1 MVQCQNLLS
10 LPPDLLRFIL
20 HTPDDEKRALC
31 SLRTA
36 LLRGSLCKQL
46 RLLLQQKGG
55 HIPVAVGEHRMIP
68 PLPSMPFVPRCFEI
82 VALTVE
88 ELSRVSANLFNVAA
102 RAHQLQRLERLEL
115 QDCTLHYGRY
125 RLLLEHLPALRDV
138 GFLDVRTLADP
149 DDVDELYLYGDWEQ
163 SPMPPLRRFTA
174 FSMSRHMVMETP
186 VELRVQ
192 WPASLAPLVGALEC
206 LGLTLSDADNTILC
220 TENLFFG
227 ALKTLQLDVRHSTM
241 TAERYAMLWDRV
253 PVLEELA
260 VQLSMPADAIGNTQ
274 SLCSSFR
281 RPMPRL
287 RDLRITS
294 PLYCEMLVRVF
305 GDSEHIAENMTA
317 VQTLYLGGYTDG
329 ADTCERAKAILPAIL
344 ARFASANTF
353 TISDRRRRAGPLPL
367 VVMQN

>member
-149 DDVDELYLYGDWEQ
+149 DDVDELYCFGEWEQ

-174 FSMSRHMVMETP
+174 FNMSRHMVMETP

-192 WPASLAPLVGALEC
+192 WPASLAPLVGGLEY
-206 LGLTLSDADNTILC
+206 LGLTLSDVDNTTLC
-220 TENLFFG
+220 TDNLFFG

-241 TAERYAMLWDRV
+241 TGGAMLR
-253 PVLEELA
+253 
-260 VQLSMPADAIGNTQ
+260 SG
-274 SLCSSFR
+274 
-281 RPMPRL
+281 
-287 RDLRITS
+287 
-294 PLYCEMLVRVF
+294 
-305 GDSEHIAENMTA
+305 TA
-317 VQTLYLGGYTDG
+317 YP
-329 ADTCERAKAILPAIL
+329 C
-344 ARFASANTF
+344 
-353 TISDRRRRAGPLPL
+353 
-367 VVMQN
+367 

>member
-1 MVQCQNLLS
+1 
-10 LPPDLLRFIL
+10 
-20 HTPDDEKRALC
+20 
-31 SLRTA
+31 
-36 LLRGSLCKQL
+36 
-46 RLLLQQKGG
+46 
-55 HIPVAVGEHRMIP
+55 
-68 PLPSMPFVPRCFEI
+68 MPFVPRCFEI

-149 DDVDELYLYGDWEQ
+149 DDVDELYFFGEWEQ
-163 SPMPPLRRFTA
+163 STMPPLRRFTA
-174 FSMSRHMVMETP
+174 FNMSRHMVMETP

-192 WPASLAPLVGALEC
+192 WPASLAPLVGGLEY
-206 LGLTLSDADNTILC
+206 LGLTLSDVDNTTLC
-220 TENLFFG
+220 TDNLFFG